1 MVNKKNEQTTAQS
14 LGIEVNGVQEGIDFK
29 VDVNETSEIDKV
41 FDEYV
46 RNDMAIAKL
55 KEANNLLKPTLTEL
69 VLQEENKAYIRNG
82 LKAQMVTVKP
92 SKALKTRAEVLA
104 VVPKRYHCQILKD
117 KLGNTHLKVGTAP
130 KTNTVTDVTI
140 TEG

>member
-69 VLQEENKAYIRNG
+69 VLQEENKE
-82 LKAQMVTVKP
+82 KHVFQ
-92 SKALKTRAEVLA
+92 
-104 VVPKRYHCQILKD
+104 C
-117 KLGNTHLKVGTAP
+117 
-130 KTNTVTDVTI
+130 
-140 TEG
+140 

>member
-69 VLQEENKAYIRNG
+69 VLQEENKEYIRNG

-104 VVPKRYHCQILKD
+104 VVPKKYHYQILKD
-117 KLGNTHLKVGTAP
+117 KKGSTYLKVATAP
-130 KTNTVTDVTI
+130 KENTVTDVTI